1 MENRSQTILIIDD
14 EPALLQALAAKI
26 KRKGYSVITAVDGKD
41 GYTKARENAPDLILS
56 DVMMPPPNGFEL
68 RRLLSLDPQ
77 LATIPFIFLTA
88 RSSVEDRVNGLEEGA
103 DDYIT
108 KPFETEELLAR
119 IAAVLRR
126 VQAERKAGREEMKAL
141 ADQSMNELKKEILQ
155 NFHHELRTP
164 LTNILMPLQLIA
176 DKKLVDPEEQVKF
189 IKSALS
195 NADRLES
202 LVTDL
207 ILLSNMDQ
215 GNLNKV
221 RQSLE
226 FKIYLRPAI
235 QKRYE
240 RYAYKNIN
248 FTVDVPDDLTVMVPR
263 REFVHAIVHLLDNAF
278 KFSAENGNVRFGAI
292 VENENATFFIQDD
305 GKGIPVE
312 LREKVFERFYQ
323 ISRGDSR
330 ESDGLGVGLPIARAV
345 FATFGG
351 SVEIMDVGTGCTIKA
366 VVPKGSSGEIVYG

>member
-1 MENRSQTILIIDD
+1 
-14 EPALLQALAAKI
+14 
-26 KRKGYSVITAVDGKD
+26 
-41 GYTKARENAPDLILS
+41 
-56 DVMMPPPNGFEL
+56 
-68 RRLLSLDPQ
+68 
-77 LATIPFIFLTA
+77 
-88 RSSVEDRVNGLEEGA
+88 
-103 DDYIT
+103 
-108 KPFETEELLAR
+108 
-119 IAAVLRR
+119 
-126 VQAERKAGREEMKAL
+126 
-141 ADQSMNELKKEILQ
+141 
-155 NFHHELRTP
+155 
-164 LTNILMPLQLIA
+164 
-176 DKKLVDPEEQVKF
+176 
-189 IKSALS
+189 
-195 NADRLES
+195 
-202 LVTDL
+202 
-207 ILLSNMDQ
+207 MDQ

-292 VENENATFFIQDD
+292 VENENTTFFIQDD

>member
-1 MENRSQTILIIDD
+1 MENKPQTILVIDD

-26 KRKGYSVITAVDGKD
+26 KRKGYSVITAVDGND
-41 GYTKARENAPDLILS
+41 GYLKAQQNMPDLILS
-56 DVMMPPPNGFEL
+56 DVMMPPPNGLEL

-88 RSSVEDRVNGLEEGA
+88 RTSVEDRVSGLEEGA

-126 VQAERKAGREEMKAL
+126 VQAERQAGRDEMKAL
-141 ADQSMNELKKEILQ
+141 AEQSMNELKKEILQ

-176 DKKLVDPEEQVKF
+176 DRKLVDPEEQVKF
-189 IKSALS
+189 VKSALS

-215 GNLNKV
+215 GNLNSV
-221 RQSLE
+221 RQPLD
-226 FKIYLRPAI
+226 FKVFLRPAI
-235 QKRYE
+235 QKRFD
-240 RYAYKNIN
+240 RYSGKHLN
-248 FTVDVPDDLTVMVPR
+248 FTIDLPERLEVAVPR
-263 REFVHAIVHLLDNAF
+263 REFVHAIIHLLDNAF
-278 KFSAENGNVRFGAI
+278 KFNEENGSVHFRSTI
-292 VENENATFFIQDD
+292 ENGDVTLFIQDN
-305 GKGIPVE
+305 GKGIPPE

-323 ISRGDSR
+323 ISQGDNR
-330 ESDGLGVGLPIARAV
+330 DNDGMGVGLPIARAV

-351 SVEIMDVGTGCTIKA
+351 SVEILESQKGCTVKA
-366 VVPKGSSGEIVYG
+366 VIPKALPGDLVYG